1 MLKNFWKVC
10 ATMNKNAINILKS
23 EYPDELADKLIDAYN
38 NAIREYKKRNWKYF
52 GNEMGRFVEVA
63 IRMVELKT
71 AGKYTNLKDKLAT
84 LNENKLKQFEQS
96 QITKNISFRILIPR
110 QLFVMYTIRNKR
122 GMIHINEVDPNYMDA
137 TALLNISKWVL
148 AEFVRNS
155 KNIDY
160 DDAIKI
166 IEELIAKENMV
177 IWIEEDI
184 FKILDTHITLEEKIL
199 CILYYKNN
207 ICETEL
213 FKLTEYSNITIFK
226 KKLKKMHTEQKINYT
241 KDKITISPIGINLA
255 EDKLNKIGTK

>member
-1 MLKNFWKVC
+1 
-10 ATMNKNAINILKS
+10 MNKNALNILKS
-23 EYPDELADKLIDAYN
+23 EYPDELANKLMDAYN

-63 IRMVELKT
+63 IRMIELKT
-71 AGKYTNLKDKLAT
+71 EGKYTNLKDKLAI
-84 LNENKLKQFEQS
+84 LNENRLKQFEQS
-96 QITKNISFRILIPR
+96 QITKSISFRILIPR
-110 QLFVMYTIRNKR
+110 QLFAMYTIRNKR

-137 TALLNISKWVL
+137 TALLNISKWIL

-160 DDAIKI
+160 DDAVKI
-166 IEELIAKENMV
+166 IEELIVKENMV

-199 CILYYKNN
+199 YILYYKNN

-255 EDKLNKIGTK
+255 EDKLNKIGKE